1 MKLLNQFR
9 NKIKNTMIQATRTS
23 LQTVSRSILP
33 ANIVSKL
40 DCVIVDGST
49 LVRCCVVGIPQNP
62 DVGGYPEKMN
72 EFLIAELLGIEGE
85 DFRLQ
90 ISYGINKIDNS
101 EAIQMFDEADYY
113 NRVDQDS
120 YIDKKNGDNTK
131 QPPHI
136 KKLQSN
142 SYKRNIEALFDN
154 DENMF
159 RTALIIVIKAN
170 NEQGLRAAESRIKA
184 VLSGSRVFFEYPDSK
199 HLETLLNSMMV
210 PAIWKRTACELF
222 SYHAALMLPIQSPG
236 NRLQSEGCLFGETIE
251 DNPRAVQI
259 NLEALSAQHIF
270 VCGASGTGKTY
281 FLMLFLMRSLTMERK
296 RVIYITPKEDE
307 GTSHRKVVEHF
318 KGCLIELGRDKDK
331 NINPFEIFHSGNVT
345 RENTESVFY
354 HHVDILK
361 NFFLALIL
369 SETTGRDNMISYLE
383 RTIHETYEK
392 KGIYLEDPSSWH
404 DWPYLS
410 DIFNIWEAEK
420 DDNTTAEALYNKS
433 GSIRTSWKYL
443 NAPSNI
449 DLTNDLICFDTS
461 GMRSGTDKLQ
471 DAYNILICGMM
482 GMRFKGNKDKKT
494 IICVDEGRVFLQT
507 PQIAS
512 FLMRILMEGRSAGIS
527 LVIAVQQPADLVKA
541 NVSEEMKTNINV
553 NVILGGMSP
562 ANVGLV
568 KQFFSLDA
576 STQEKLLTLGK
587 GSGLVMVGTQIIP
600 TKFKSTDLEHAII
613 KGEDIN
619 VKTLSTSNVLLY
631 ITEGIETLVN
641 QQNIC
646 FDDWLSCDPELL
658 RNRGFESQNSIDCLT
673 GKHIRVWLKEVP
685 ANMKDDHFVTVG
697 RTAGALIQVGHSVEI
712 NHFDNADI
720 IIDEKTAIEYER
732 PGSHTFDELTMKRD
746 AALSKYSEVFFICQ
760 AQNYALIKKAVG
772 EERTIQRGKDLKDWI
787 EKRKNVRNPNVS

>member
-251 DNPRAVQI
+251 DNPRTVQI

-685 ANMKDDHFVTVG
+685 VNMKDDHFVTVG
-697 RTAGALIQVGHSVEI
+697 RTAGALIQAGHSVEI

>member
-1 MKLLNQFR
+1 MKLFKQFQQ
-9 NKIKNTMIQATRTS
+9 KIKQTMVMATRTS
-23 LQTVSRSILP
+23 LQTVSRSVLP
-33 ANIVSKL
+33 ANIVSKIGH
-40 DCVIVDGST
+40 VVVDYDT
-49 LVRCCVVGIPQNP
+49 FVRCCVVGIPQNP

-72 EFLIAELLGIEGE
+72 PFIIAELLAIEGE

-101 EAIQMFDEADYY
+101 EAIRMFDEADYY

-120 YIDKKNGDNTK
+120 YIDHKNGDSTK

-159 RTALIIVIKAN
+159 RTALIIVIKATT
-170 NEQGLRAAESRIKA
+170 EQGLRSAESKINA
-184 VLSGSRVFFEYPDSK
+184 VLSGSRVFKEYPDCR
-199 HLETLLNSMMV
+199 HLETLLNSLMV
-210 PAIWKRTACELF
+210 PSIWKRTACELF

-236 NRLQSEGCLFGETIE
+236 NRLQSEGCLFGETLE

-296 RVIYITPKEDE
+296 RVIYITPKADE
-307 GTSHRKVVEHF
+307 GTNHLNVVKYF
-318 KGCLIELGRDKDK
+318 NGCLIELGRDKSK
-331 NINPFEIFHSGNVT
+331 NINPFEIFTSGNVK
-345 RENTESVFY
+345 RDNAEGIFY
-354 HHVDILK
+354 QHVDILK

-392 KGIYLEDPSSWH
+392 KGIYLEDPTSWH

-410 DIFNIWEAEK
+410 DIFKIWEAEK
-420 DDNTTAEALYNKS
+420 DTNTTAEALYNKS
-433 GSIRTSWKYL
+433 GSIMTSWKYL

-449 DLTNDLICFDTS
+449 DLTNDFIVFDTS

-471 DAYNILICGMM
+471 DAYNVLITAMM
-482 GMRFKGNKDKKT
+482 AMRFKGNKEKNT
-494 IICVDEGRVFLQT
+494 IICVDEGRVFLQNS
-507 PQIAS
+507 QIAA

-527 LVIAVQQPADLVKA
+527 LVIAVKQPADLQKA
-541 NVSEEMKTNINV
+541 NVAEEMKTNINV
-553 NVILGGMSP
+553 NVILGGMTP

-568 KQFFSLDA
+568 TKFFSLDS
-576 STQEKLLTLGK
+576 STQEKLLELGK

-613 KGEDIN
+613 KGEEYPTSPLGADSG
-619 VKTLSTSNVLLY
+619 LSYVS
-631 ITEGIETLVN
+631 EGLEMLSI
-641 QQNIC
+641 QQKIC
-646 FDDWLSCDPELL
+646 FDDWLTCDPELL
-658 RNRGFESQNSIDCLT
+658 RVKGFESQKGIDCLT
-673 GKHIRVWLKEVP
+673 GKNIRVWHKEMP
-685 ANMKDDHFVTVG
+685 LS
-697 RTAGALIQVGHSVEI
+697 LIHI
-712 NHFDNADI
+712 
-720 IIDEKTAIEYER
+720 
-732 PGSHTFDELTMKRD
+732 
-746 AALSKYSEVFFICQ
+746 
-760 AQNYALIKKAVG
+760 
-772 EERTIQRGKDLKDWI
+772 
-787 EKRKNVRNPNVS
+787 